1 MTRISVYEYP
11 APDDYGT
18 DRKRVGT
25 FDRSKAER
33 WSDKDDYHEA
43 GSGGPGAGQAVLRTA
58 TGKWVLQH
66 WTLWQGQEDRHEF
79 ITEGVAREWLLRND
93 FDTAVEKYM
102 GGEIEIEE
110 DRRPGR
116 PEIGGETK
124 IRLGDELLDRA
135 DRLAE
140 TQGISRAELVRRAVH
155 AYVRIADG
163 AHDAFGDERR
173 AQ

>member
-1 MTRISVYEYP
+1 MNRINVYEYP

-18 DRKRVGT
+18 DRKRVGS

-33 WSDKDDYHEA
+33 WSDKDDYRDA
-43 GSGGPGAGQAVLRTA
+43 GSEGTGAGQAVLRTA

-79 ITEGVAREWLLRND
+79 ITEDQAREWLLRNS

-124 IRLGDELLDRA
+124 IRFGDELLDRA
-135 DRLAE
+135 DQLAE
-140 TQGISRAELVRRAVH
+140 AQGISRAELVRRAVY
-155 AYVRIADG
+155 AYIRIADV
-163 AHDAFGDERR
+163 ASDPFGEERR